1 MKDYIFIEEGRG
13 VDVWKVIVV
22 SIMSHM
28 EGIFFLNV
36 YLQISIGLYE
46 PCVD

>member
-13 VDVWKVIVV
+13 VDVSKVIVV
-22 SIMSHM
+22 SIMSHT

-36 YLQISIGLYE
+36 CLL
-46 PCVD
+46 VVNNL